1 MSISVE
7 QYMPL
12 VFGVAKKLYRNEQF
26 REWDDLVSDGYLG
39 LVRAF
44 NKYSE
49 SDEHSAAF
57 PTLAKIYVRGAMVD
71 GIRQHNRAGIH
82 SFKHQSLDF
91 MVDTNGYDCED
102 AKDSM
107 ALHGEMLDV
116 RASLDSLSPLARES
130 VLAAVTGEP
139 AHSVAQRHNV
149 KPSMVYDLREKFRN
163 ERSRRYL
170 APVKRTRRKTNPRA
184 SVA

>member
-26 REWDDLVSDGYLG
+26 REWDDLVSDGYVG

-44 NKYSE
+44 RKYSE
-49 SDEHSAAF
+49 SNEHSASF
-57 PTLAKIYVRGAMVD
+57 PTLAKIYVRGAMID

-82 SFKHQSLDF
+82 AFKQQSLDF
-91 MVDTNGYDCED
+91 MVDAVGYDCED
-102 AKDSM
+102 AKDSI
-107 ALHGEMLDV
+107 ALHSEMLDV
-116 RASLDSLSPLARES
+116 KASLDSLSPLARDS

-139 AHSVAQRHNV
+139 AHSVAQRHSV

-170 APVKRTRRKTNPRA
+170 TPAKTTRRKTFSRTA
-184 SVA
+184 VA